1 MESYLVTS
9 WIDLATA
16 TVHQKLMG
24 NVPTMESAE
33 KFVWH
38 TKQLAKYVMIPILDN
53 TTKTK
58 GSNGPASCL
67 TTSKS

>member
-1 MESYLVTS
+1 
-9 WIDLATA
+9 
-16 TVHQKLMG
+16 MG